1 MFMSLTFVV
10 SENDKEPQSSAK
22 ESLEKRV
29 CLRKIEAATRT
40 LRWPKLALLLALWC
54 VFGWALYS
62 AWQAKINYKPYDPFE
77 VLGVPSGA
85 DEETIKAAFKKL
97 SRTLHPDKVK
107 TEDREKAE
115 SKFVEMSKAY
125 KT

>member
-1 MFMSLTFVV
+1 MAFFYY
-10 SENDKEPQSSAK
+10 
-22 ESLEKRV
+22 R
-29 CLRKIEAATRT
+29 RF
-40 LRWPKLALLLALWC
+40 ALLFVLWC

-77 VLGVPSGA
+77 VLGVPSGS
-85 DEETIKAAFKKL
+85 DEGTIKAAFKKL

-107 TEDREKAE
+107 TEDRERAE
-115 SKFVEMSKAY
+115 AKFVEMSKAY